1 MKTCSS
7 AKSIPCPEAPDSS
20 EISLSRKGDNGEESE
35 SSGESETE
43 REGEEEEEDIES
55 GVRKSDKEEDV
66 VSEEKC
72 SDEAAKKEVGGGRV
86 SRGRSGGR
94 KYFRRSRASVQVD
107 DPIEE
112 EDEEAVEAEKIE
124 VVFSPPPFEIRSI
137 LKQRKEVLEEEM
149 GATASTA
156 AIDAATLSPELFL
169 GETRERREPK
179 PKPKAKAKKTVAF
192 ADAPVVVAES
202 PGGGGAFSPLSLT
215 SSPSASSSDDEWTGY
230 DKVVVSHNLAEEI
243 LDEIYGKLEDNKEK
257 EETSECDAATSVIYE
272 DVAAVALDTKALAEA
287 AAAEAAKK
295 KTMADEI
302 LDELYG
308 VSAAA
313 AAASKSPATA
323 SPSRSPKSGRSRD
336 DSLLP
341 DNTGSASAL
350 MMGKFTASG

>member
-1 MKTCSS
+1 M
-7 AKSIPCPEAPDSS
+7 
-20 EISLSRKGDNGEESE
+20 
-35 SSGESETE
+35 SG
-43 REGEEEEEDIES
+43 G
-55 GVRKSDKEEDV
+55 
-66 VSEEKC
+66 KC
-72 SDEAAKKEVGGGRV
+72 SDEAAKKEVGGRV
-86 SRGRSGGR
+86 SKGRNGGR

-124 VVFSPPPFEIRSI
+124 VVFSPPPFEVRSI
-137 LKQRKEVLEEEM
+137 LKQRRQEEREEM

-169 GETRERREPK
+169 RETRERREPK
-179 PKPKAKAKKTVAF
+179 PKTKAKKTVAF

-202 PGGGGAFSPLSLT
+202 PGGGAFSPLSLT
-215 SSPSASSSDDEWTGY
+215 PSPSASSSSSGGSDDEWSGY

-257 EETSECDAATSVIYE
+257 EESGECDAATSVIYE
-272 DVAAVALDTKALAEA
+272 DVAAVALNTRAIAET

-313 AAASKSPATA
+313 TKSPAVA

-336 DSLLP
+336 DSQLP
-341 DNTGSASAL
+341 NNTGSASAL
-350 MMGKFTASG
+350 MMGEFPPRRLQHCVMLIEVRIILGATLVIHAHESFIFANNGTLFVHQS

>member
-1 MKTCSS
+1 M
-7 AKSIPCPEAPDSS
+7 
-20 EISLSRKGDNGEESE
+20 
-35 SSGESETE
+35 
-43 REGEEEEEDIES
+43 
-55 GVRKSDKEEDV
+55 RKSDKEEDV
-66 VSEEKC
+66 VSEERC

-124 VVFSPPPFEIRSI
+124 VVFSPPPFEVRSI
-137 LKQRKEVLEEEM
+137 LKQRKQEEEEEM

-243 LDEIYGKLEDNKEK
+243 LDEIYGKLEDNKEEK
-257 EETSECDAATSVIYE
+257 ESGGGECDAATSVIYE

>member
-1 MKTCSS
+1 M
-7 AKSIPCPEAPDSS
+7 
-20 EISLSRKGDNGEESE
+20 
-35 SSGESETE
+35 
-43 REGEEEEEDIES
+43 
-55 GVRKSDKEEDV
+55 
-66 VSEEKC
+66 SEEKC

-124 VVFSPPPFEIRSI
+124 VVFSPPPFEVRSI
-137 LKQRKEVLEEEM
+137 LKQRKQEEEEEEM

-169 GETRERREPK
+169 GETRERRE

-243 LDEIYGKLEDNKEK
+243 LDEIYGKLEDNKEEK
-257 EETSECDAATSVIYE
+257 ESGGLECDAATSVIYE

-308 VSAAA
+308 VSATA

>member
-1 MKTCSS
+1 M
-7 AKSIPCPEAPDSS
+7 
-20 EISLSRKGDNGEESE
+20 
-35 SSGESETE
+35 
-43 REGEEEEEDIES
+43 
-55 GVRKSDKEEDV
+55 
-66 VSEEKC
+66 SEEKC
-72 SDEAAKKEVGGGRV
+72 SDEAAKKEVGGRV
-86 SRGRSGGR
+86 SRGRNGGR

-124 VVFSPPPFEIRSI
+124 VVFSPPPFEVRSI
-137 LKQRKEVLEEEM
+137 LKQRKQEEEEEM

-179 PKPKAKAKKTVAF
+179 PKAKAKKTVAF
-192 ADAPVVVAES
+192 ADAPVVVEES
-202 PGGGGAFSPLSLT
+202 PGGGAFSPLSLT
-215 SSPSASSSDDEWTGY
+215 SSPSASSSSGGSDDEWSGY

-243 LDEIYGKLEDNKEK
+243 LDEIYGKLEDNKEEK
-257 EETSECDAATSVIYE
+257 ESGGECDAATSVIYE
-272 DVAAVALDTKALAEA
+272 DVAAVALDTKAIAEA
-287 AAAEAAKK
+287 AAAEATKK

-313 AAASKSPATA
+313 SKSPAMA

-350 MMGKFTASG
+350 MMGKFTDRR